1 MEKELGGK
9 DGDYF
14 GIVHEGYQGV
24 VVGKMIFVVD

>member
-1 MEKELGGK
+1 MEEELGGK

-24 VVGKMIFVVD
+24 VGQMIFVVD